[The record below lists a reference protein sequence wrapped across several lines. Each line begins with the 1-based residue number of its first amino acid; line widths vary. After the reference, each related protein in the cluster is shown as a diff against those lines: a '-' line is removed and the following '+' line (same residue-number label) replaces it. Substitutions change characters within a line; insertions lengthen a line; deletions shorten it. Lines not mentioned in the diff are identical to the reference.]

1 MAVPRRRLGPTRLDP
16 AHTIT
21 LEPVRE
27 EGERNQLVVT
37 SLFCQERGITTDVD
51 CFRSPSLSA
60 LEWPLRNR
68 RDRRRVRPDR
78 AVAAGRQARWP
89 AAGDALREVLN
100 ALLYLLRT
108 GCPWRMLPRE
118 FPPKSTVY
126 GYFRQFWKDGIW
138 SSIQMTLLMA
148 AREQA
153 GREASPSAGII
164 DSQSVKTTEA
174 GGQRGFDAGKKVNGR
189 KRHLLTDTLGLP
201 LRLVVHPANIQDR
214 DGLALVCARI
224 RRRFPW
230 LGHLFADA
238 GYQGDVAL
246 YAAARERLQ
255 LEIVRR
261 PRDAAGF
268 PLLPRRW
275 VIERTFA
282 WLGRNRRLAKD
293 FERLI
298 DTSTAMAVVAI
309 IQLLMRRLATN

>member
-1 MAVPRRRLGPTRLDP
+1 MWTASARHQDRRSAGRYASDVTDAEFALIGPLLPPARGGGRRRT
-16 AHTIT
+16 T
-21 LEPVRE
+21 L
-27 EGERNQLVVT
+27 
-37 SLFCQERGITTDVD
+37 
-51 CFRSPSLSA
+51 
-60 LEWPLRNR
+60 
-68 RDRRRVRPDR
+68 
-78 AVAAGRQARWP
+78 
-89 AAGDALREVLN
+89 LREVLN

-118 FPPKSTVY
+118 FPPRSTVY
-126 GYFRQFWKDGIW
+126 DYFRRFWREGIW
-138 SSIQMTLLMA
+138 STIQMTLLMA

-153 GREASPSAGII
+153 GREASPTAGII

-174 GGQRGFDAGKKVNGR
+174 GGPRGFDAGKKVNGR

-201 LRLVVHPANIQDR
+201 LWLVVHAANVQDR
-214 DGLALVCARI
+214 DGLALVCAHI

-230 LGHLFADA
+230 LRHLFADA
-238 GYQGDVAL
+238 GYQGDIAMC
-246 YAAARERLQ
+246 AAARERLQ
-255 LEIVRR
+255 LEIVKR

-268 PLLPRRW
+268 HLLPRRW

-309 IQLLMRRLATN
+309 IQLLMRRLASP